1 MLLYSQSDKVK
12 IIIDIANQLK
22 NFPTVNESTINLF
35 MEQYSYYD
43 EWKQISNK
51 YIKTDVVMK
60 GTILFEEIGK
70 KIEYYLP
77 IVKGEDPLFVM
88 RKIE

>member
-35 MEQYSYYD
+35 MEQYTYYD
-43 EWKQISNK
+43 EWKKISNK

-60 GTILFEEIGK
+60 GTILFEEIGR

-88 RKIE
+88 RKIG

>member
-35 MEQYSYYD
+35 MEQYSYY
-43 EWKQISNK
+43 
-51 YIKTDVVMK
+51 V
-60 GTILFEEIGK
+60 
-70 KIEYYLP
+70 
-77 IVKGEDPLFVM
+77 
-88 RKIE
+88 

>member
-35 MEQYSYYD
+35 MEQYTYYD

-51 YIKTDVVMK
+51 YIKGDLSMK
-60 GTILFEEIGK
+60 GTISFEEIGK

>member
-22 NFPTVNESTINLF
+22 NFPTVNENTINLF
-35 MEQYSYYD
+35 MEQYTYYD
-43 EWKQISNK
+43 EWKHISNK
-51 YIKTDVVMK
+51 YIKSDVVMK

-88 RKIE
+88 RKIG

>member
-35 MEQYSYYD
+35 MEQYTYYD

-88 RKIE
+88 RKIG

>member
-35 MEQYSYYD
+35 MEQYTYYD

-60 GTILFEEIGK
+60 GTILFEEIGR